1 MAFPL
6 SALGAARLGVGTGT
20 VNGVM
25 GVVWGAA
32 NFVGPLAAGAVIAG
46 AGDRTAYAL
55 LVVWCLLIALV
66 LVRAG
71 RREDAAAATAPA
83 AP

>member
-6 SALGAARLGVGTGT
+6 GALGAGRLGFGTGT
-20 VNGVM
+20 VNGLM

-46 AGDRTAYAL
+46 AGDRAAYAL
-55 LVVWCLLIALV
+55 LAVWCLLISL
-66 LVRAG
+66 LLLRAG
-71 RREDAAAATAPA
+71 RREDAATAAAAA